1 MEMMEAVEENT
12 QAKNPMEGDQLV
24 SKGGDDPEANPLH
37 PQEVDVAGHRILKPT
52 VKSMVTAYETHTL
65 HGKKQVLEHIS
76 EEEWRLIR
84 DTKIQASGKWITRDA
99 KDGSSPQTTPRSPQR
114 RGTNPPRSAGRGH
127 WPDRITAGAVASA
140 GGSGNPR
147 TRGFT
152 HGSDVSQSSCDLTA
166 VLVTTWDKVPLRG
179 SKTQQKA
186 KKPDDGQ
193 AAERVGA
200 EKADDGKGGGDEEED
215 DDEDDND
222 EEEDARFRAVKTWSA
237 GTKLQRPMSI
247 KASPASTFDEW
258 MLQSREDMQTF
269 GGESATARPSD
280 STALLSPDAP
290 AAAGSDLEPGGDGSA
305 ERASAAGR
313 TTRAR
318 GKEDRMRKSNS
329 SGRERKK
336 AGGRA
341 KRARGDEKTKKAKA
355 KAKTDGEGKKA
366 EATTKQHKR
375 RKSREKLEAAIVARS
390 GDDEEDSGYVSPP
403 HSPHK
408 YGAIRPACRHAG
420 RNSLVCNGH
429 RNARYRR
436 NAGSTPGPVRLVYE
450 EGRGGNTNFTKINR
464 KRR

>member
-1 MEMMEAVEENT
+1 
-12 QAKNPMEGDQLV
+12 
-24 SKGGDDPEANPLH
+24 
-37 PQEVDVAGHRILKPT
+37 
-52 VKSMVTAYETHTL
+52 
-65 HGKKQVLEHIS
+65 
-76 EEEWRLIR
+76 
-84 DTKIQASGKWITRDA
+84 
-99 KDGSSPQTTPRSPQR
+99 
-114 RGTNPPRSAGRGH
+114 
-127 WPDRITAGAVASA
+127 VASA

-200 EKADDGKGGGDEEED
+200 EKADDGKGGGDEED

-290 AAAGSDLEPGGDGSA
+290 AAAGSDLEPGGDGDIIITP
-305 ERASAAGR
+305 RG
-313 TTRAR
+313 TRKR
-318 GKEDRMRKSNS
+318 RKSVGGGSDHEGSGKKKDRMRKSNS

-336 AGGRA
+336 AGGKSEKGERS
-341 KRARGDEKTKKAKA
+341 EKTKKAKA

-408 YGAIRPACRHAG
+408 YGAIRPVYCACRVCRVCRVCCVACWAQFAG
-420 RNSLVCNGH
+420 V
-429 RNARYRR
+429 
-436 NAGSTPGPVRLVYE
+436 
-450 EGRGGNTNFTKINR
+450 
-464 KRR
+464 